1 MKNLYQR
8 FRFPPS
14 IIRHTV
20 WRYNRTVAP
29 LFSLAVWIVLA
40 GISIGSAQVS
50 QGTTDGEWRA
60 YGADKAGTKYSP
72 LDQIDRAN
80 FSDLKIAWRWQSVD
94 GFLSKTTANGGEWWS
109 SRDAIVERLEQE
121 TPNLYREQNTP
132 NYSSFQATPL
142 MIGGVLYFNTPLS
155 QGVAV
160 DARTGKTLWVF
171 NPKSYEEGTTSMT
184 VTWRQRGVAY
194 WSDGDRER
202 IFWLKALR
210 RVGAAADG
218 VLPLAE
224 RVL

>member
-29 LFSLAVWIVLA
+29 LFSLVVWIVLA

-109 SRDAIVERLEQE
+109 SAM
-121 TPNLYREQNTP
+121 P
-132 NYSSFQATPL
+132 SSSGWSRKRRICIA
-142 MIGGVLYFNTPLS
+142 S
-155 QGVAV
+155 
-160 DARTGKTLWVF
+160 RTRR
-171 NPKSYEEGTTSMT
+171 TT
-184 VTWRQRGVAY
+184 
-194 WSDGDRER
+194 
-202 IFWLKALR
+202 
-210 RVGAAADG
+210 
-218 VLPLAE
+218 
-224 RVL
+224 RVLRPRR